1 MAELTDAEL
10 RKELMALGYRPG
22 PITATTRK
30 VYVKKLGCLRAE
42 VAAARRR
49 GRAGP
54 PSPARPSARP
64 QQASP
69 SRPRSGYSPA
79 VGAARDS
86 EDEEEEEEEEGRG
99 QPPASRWGTSG
110 DGGGLAWGDSQGS
123 PPGRGGGLGLGTEGG
138 LSRNSFGGLS
148 SSAQWGVSVERSGR
162 AGTGLGTSLGG
173 TGGLSSPSPWD
184 TSIQRSGGL
193 GGGLGASLDG
203 AGGLSSPSSWGVSA
217 ERSGGLGAGSKLSVD
232 RSGGLS
238 STSHWEM
245 SEERSGGLST
255 GLGTSLDGFQ
265 GPGTTSRWS
274 TFTERSEELG
284 AGSEPS
290 LDGFR
295 GSSSSALQWGTSAER
310 SRGLSTGSRPTL
322 DRFRGSNATSQWST
336 SAERSGGLGIRA
348 GLGTPLDGAGGLSS
362 ASPWGTSTGRSGG
375 LSSKPLSSDEIG
387 GLKPRSH
394 WGTSGG
400 GIGGQSSRAQWE
412 TAGERKGLSSNSA
425 WRRESEVTP
434 STHWGTSAGPG
445 GLSYQFGRGK
455 EDLASSVRKEADR
468 ELNPS
473 SRGGGLI
480 RRFPWRATSDT
491 GLASGSRWGA
501 GQGITSRT
509 HLLRSAPKQQTEGKG
524 KGLEY
529 YLSQFLCL
537 ASFVLLLI
545 FLGILMVKMIGSGW
559 LDKREENF
567 NLLPVDCDK
576 RTDDFCEAKQ
586 KDTIMNLL
594 HELYNYL
601 SVQAGNFECGNP
613 ENLKSKCIWVNE
625 AKDHVVNITG
635 SSTQKFEAALH
646 WILNSN
652 KDLGIWLKGRD
663 LSEPVTKVEDVF
675 CLESA
680 HPQMGLGCR
689 FRRAMVTAIM
699 NLFLFFWS
707 LITLWGIL
715 IFLRYRWRK
724 MEEEEQAMYEMVK
737 KIIAVVQ
744 DHYKEWER
752 NLERYPYVGIYHVRD
767 SLIPPQSRK
776 KMKRVWER
784 AVDFLASNESRIQ
797 TESHRVAGEDM
808 LVWRWTQPSYVSDS
822 EH

>member
-1 MAELTDAEL
+1 MADLTDAEL

-30 VYVKKLGCLRAE
+30 VYLKKLGCLRAE
-42 VAAARRR
+42 VAAAKRR
-49 GRAGP
+49 GPATP
-54 PSPARPSARP
+54 PSPARSSARP

-69 SRPRSGYSPA
+69 SRPRSGYNPA
-79 VGAARDS
+79 VGAAHDS
-86 EDEEEEEEEEGRG
+86 EEEDEEEEEEEEEEEVG
-99 QPPASRWGTSG
+99 QQPASRWGTPG
-110 DGGGLAWGDSQGS
+110 KGGGLAWGDSRGS
-123 PPGRGGGLGLGTEGG
+123 PPGRSGGLGHGPEGG
-138 LSRNSFGGLS
+138 LSRDSFGGVS
-148 SSAQWGVSVERSGR
+148 SSAQWGGERSGGAR
-162 AGTGLGTSLGG
+162 AGLGG
-173 TGGLSSPSPWD
+173 YEGLSSPSPWD

-193 GGGLGASLDG
+193 GDRPGASRDG
-203 AGGLSSPSSWGVSA
+203 LGGLSSASLWGTSA
-217 ERSGGLGAGSKLSVD
+217 ERSGGFGAGLEPSLD

-245 SEERSGGLST
+245 SEERSRGLST
-255 GLGTSLDGFQ
+255 GRGASLDGFQ
-265 GPGTTSRWS
+265 GPSTTSQWS

-284 AGSEPS
+284 VGSEPS

-295 GSSSSALQWGTSAER
+295 GSGSSASQWGTSAER
-310 SRGLSTGSRPTL
+310 SGGLSTGLKATL
-322 DRFRGSNATSQWST
+322 DRFRGSSGTSQWST
-336 SAERSGGLGIRA
+336 TAERSGGLSVRG
-348 GLGTPLDGAGGLSS
+348 GSGTSLDGVGGLSS
-362 ASPWGTSTGRSGG
+362 TSSWGVSTGRSGG
-375 LSSKPLSSDEIG
+375 LSSKPLSSDEVG

-394 WGTSGG
+394 WGMSGG

-412 TAGERKGLSSNSA
+412 TVGERKGFSSNSA

-434 STHWGTSAGPG
+434 GTHWGTAAGPG
-445 GLSYQFGRGK
+445 GVSHQFGRGK

-501 GQGITSRT
+501 GQGITSRAP
-509 HLLRSAPKQQTEGKG
+509 LLRSGPKQQTEGKG

-529 YLSQFLCL
+529 YFSQFLCL
-537 ASFVLLLI
+537 ASFVLLMI

-576 RTDDFCEAKQ
+576 RTDDFCQAKQ
-586 KDTIMNLL
+586 KDVIMNVL
-594 HELYNYL
+594 HELYKYL

-613 ENLKSKCIWVNE
+613 ENLKSKCVWVNE
-625 AKDHVVNITG
+625 AKDHVVNVTG
-635 SSTQKFEAALH
+635 ASSQKFEAALR

-652 KDLGIWLKGRD
+652 KDLGIWLRARD
-663 LSEPVTKVEDVF
+663 LSEAVTRVEDVF

-689 FRRAMVTAIM
+689 FRRAVVTAIM

-752 NLERYPYVGIYHVRD
+752 NLERYPYVGIFHVRD

>member
-10 RKELMALGYRPG
+10 RKELVALGYRPG

-42 VAAARRR
+42 VAAAKR
-49 GRAGP
+49 GGRGAP
-54 PSPARPSARP
+54 PSPARTPAKP

-69 SRPRSGYSPA
+69 SRQRSGFNLSP
-79 VGAARDS
+79 VGAARDKRS
-86 EDEEEEEEEEGRG
+86 GG
-99 QPPASRWGTSG
+99 SRDRQRVS
-110 DGGGLAWGDSQGS
+110 L
-123 PPGRGGGLGLGTEGG
+123 GGLGG
-138 LSRNSFGGLS
+138 LNYS
-148 SSAQWGVSVERSGR
+148 SQ
-162 AGTGLGTSLGG
+162 
-173 TGGLSSPSPWD
+173 WD
-184 TSIQRSGGL
+184 TSI
-193 GGGLGASLDG
+193 
-203 AGGLSSPSSWGVSA
+203 
-217 ERSGGLGAGSKLSVD
+217 ERSGGLGAGSKP
-232 RSGGLS
+232 
-238 STSHWEM
+238 
-245 SEERSGGLST
+245 
-255 GLGTSLDGFQ
+255 SLDGFRGQ
-265 GPGTTSRWS
+265 SSTSQWHTS
-274 TFTERSEELG
+274 AERREE
-284 AGSEPS
+284 SEPS

-295 GSSSSALQWGTSAER
+295 GSGSSSLQWGTSAER
-310 SRGLSTGSRPTL
+310 SGGLSTGLRPSL
-322 DRFRGSNATSQWST
+322 DRFRESNSTSQWSP
-336 SAERSGGLGIRA
+336 SAERSGGLDVRA
-348 GLGTPLDGAGGLSS
+348 GSGTSLDGVGGLGST
-362 ASPWGTSTGRSGG
+362 SPWGTSTGRSWG
-375 LSSKPLSSDEIG
+375 LSSKPLSGDDSG
-387 GLKPRSH
+387 GLKSRSH

-400 GIGGQSSRAQWE
+400 GIGGQSSRSWWE
-412 TAGERKGLSSNSA
+412 TAGERKGLSSNSS

-445 GLSYQFGRGK
+445 GLSHQFGRGK

-473 SRGGGLI
+473 SWGRGLI
-480 RRFPWRATSDT
+480 RRFPWKATSDA
-491 GLASGSRWGA
+491 GLSSGSWWEASGA
-501 GQGITSRT
+501 GQGITSRRQ
-509 HLLRSAPKQQTEGKG
+509 LLRSAPKQQTEGKG
-524 KGLEY
+524 RGLEY
-529 YLSQFLCL
+529 YLSQFLCF

-545 FLGILMVKMIGSGW
+545 FLGILMVKMMGSGW
-559 LDKREENF
+559 LDRREENF

-576 RTDDFCEAKQ
+576 RTDDFCQAKQ
-586 KDTIMNLL
+586 KDVIMNVL

-613 ENLKSKCIWVNE
+613 ENLKSKCVWVSE

-635 SSTQKFEAALH
+635 SSPQKFEAALH

-652 KDLGIWLKGRD
+652 KDLGIWLRGRD
-663 LSEPVTKVEDVF
+663 LSEPVTKVEEVF

-689 FRRAMVTAIM
+689 FRRAVVTAIM
-699 NLFLFFWS
+699 NLFLCIWS

-752 NLERYPYVGIYHVRD
+752 NLERYPYVGIFHVRD

>member
-10 RKELMALGYRPG
+10 RKELIALGYRPG

-49 GRAGP
+49 GRGAP
-54 PSPARPSARP
+54 SSPARTPARP

-69 SRPRSGYSPA
+69 SRQRSGFTSP

-86 EDEEEEEEEEGRG
+86 EEEDEEDEEDEEGG

-110 DGGGLAWGDSQGS
+110 EGGGLSWGDSRGS
-123 PPGRGGGLGLGTEGG
+123 PPGRGSGLGSRAEGG
-138 LSRNSFGGLS
+138 LFRDSFGGPS
-148 SSAQWGVSVERSGR
+148 PSAQWGVSVERSGGGG
-162 AGTGLGTSLGG
+162 AGLGASLGG
-173 TGGLSSPSPWD
+173 LGGLSSSSQWD
-184 TSIQRSGGL
+184 TSIERS
-193 GGGLGASLDG
+193 GGLGASLE
-203 AGGLSSPSSWGVSA
+203 GLSSPSQWGSSA
-217 ERSGGLGAGSKLSVD
+217 ERSGGLGAGSKPPLDSL
-232 RSGGLS
+232 GGLNP
-238 STSHWEM
+238 TSQWDA
-245 SEERSGGLST
+245 SAERSRGLGT
-255 GLGTSLDGFQ
+255 GLGVSLDGFR
-265 GPGTTSRWS
+265 GPSSTSDWS
-274 TFTERSEELG
+274 TFTERSEELS

-295 GSSSSALQWGTSAER
+295 GSGSSLQWGTSTER
-310 SRGLSTGSRPTL
+310 SGGLSTGSRPSL
-322 DRFRGSNATSQWST
+322 DRFRGSNSMSQWSP
-336 SAERSGGLGIRA
+336 SAERTGGLGIRA
-348 GLGTPLDGAGGLSS
+348 GSGTSLDGVGGLSS
-362 ASPWGTSTGRSGG
+362 VSPWGTSTGRSGG
-375 LSSKPLSSDEIG
+375 LSSKPLSGDESG
-387 GLKPRSH
+387 GLKSRSH

-400 GIGGQSSRAQWE
+400 GIGGRSSRAQWE
-412 TAGERKGLSSNSA
+412 TGGERKGLSSNSS
-425 WRRESEVTP
+425 WRRESEVAP
-434 STHWGTSAGPG
+434 SAHWGTSAGPG
-445 GLSYQFGRGK
+445 GLSHQFGRGN
-455 EDLASSVRKEADR
+455 EDLASSVRQEADR
-468 ELNPS
+468 ELNPG

-480 RRFPWRATSDT
+480 RRFPWRATSGA
-491 GLASGSRWGA
+491 GLSSGSRWEASGA

-509 HLLRSAPKQQTEGKG
+509 HLLRSAPKQQMEGKG

-545 FLGILMVKMIGSGW
+545 FLGILTVKMIGSGW
-559 LDKREENF
+559 LDRREDNF

-576 RTDDFCEAKQ
+576 RTDDFCQAKQ
-586 KDTIMNLL
+586 KDVIMNVL
-594 HELYNYL
+594 HELYKYL

-613 ENLKSKCIWVNE
+613 ENLKSKCIWVSE

-635 SSTQKFEAALH
+635 SSPQKFEAALH

-663 LSEPVTKVEDVF
+663 LSEPVTKVEEVF

-689 FRRAMVTAIM
+689 FRRAVVTAIM

-752 NLERYPYVGIYHVRD
+752 NLERYPYVGIFHVRD

>member
-10 RKELMALGYRPG
+10 RKELVALGYRPG

-49 GRAGP
+49 GR
-54 PSPARPSARP
+54 
-64 QQASP
+64 
-69 SRPRSGYSPA
+69 
-79 VGAARDS
+79 GAPEE
-86 EDEEEEEEEEGRG
+86 EDEEDEEDEEGG
-99 QPPASRWGTSG
+99 QPSRWGTSG
-110 DGGGLAWGDSQGS
+110 EGGGLSWGDSRGP
-123 PPGRGGGLGLGTEGG
+123 PPGRGSGLGSRAEGG
-138 LSRNSFGGLS
+138 LSRDSFGG
-148 SSAQWGVSVERSGR
+148 
-162 AGTGLGTSLGG
+162 
-173 TGGLSSPSPWD
+173 P
-184 TSIQRSGGL
+184 
-193 GGGLGASLDG
+193 
-203 AGGLSSPSSWGVSA
+203 
-217 ERSGGLGAGSKLSVD
+217 
-232 RSGGLS
+232 
-238 STSHWEM
+238 
-245 SEERSGGLST
+245 
-255 GLGTSLDGFQ
+255 
-265 GPGTTSRWS
+265 
-274 TFTERSEELG
+274 
-284 AGSEPS
+284 
-290 LDGFR
+290 
-295 GSSSSALQWGTSAER
+295 
-310 SRGLSTGSRPTL
+310 
-322 DRFRGSNATSQWST
+322 
-336 SAERSGGLGIRA
+336 
-348 GLGTPLDGAGGLSS
+348 S
-362 ASPWGTSTGRSGG
+362 ASA
-375 LSSKPLSSDEIG
+375 
-387 GLKPRSH
+387 H
-394 WGTSGG
+394 
-400 GIGGQSSRAQWE
+400 
-412 TAGERKGLSSNSA
+412 
-425 WRRESEVTP
+425 
-434 STHWGTSAGPG
+434 
-445 GLSYQFGRGK
+445 
-455 EDLASSVRKEADR
+455 VRQEADK
-468 ELNPS
+468 ELNPG

-480 RRFPWRATSDT
+480 RRFPWRATSGA
-491 GLASGSRWGA
+491 GLSSGSRWEASGA

-545 FLGILMVKMIGSGW
+545 FLGILTVKMIGSGW
-559 LDKREENF
+559 LDRREDNF

-576 RTDDFCEAKQ
+576 RTDDFCQAKQ
-586 KDTIMNLL
+586 KDIIMNVL

-613 ENLKSKCIWVNE
+613 ENLKSKCVWVSE

-635 SSTQKFEAALH
+635 SSPQKFEAALH

-663 LSEPVTKVEDVF
+663 LSEPVTKVEEVF

-689 FRRAMVTAIM
+689 FRRAVVTAIT

-752 NLERYPYVGIYHVRD
+752 NLERYPYVGIFHVRD

>member
-1 MAELTDAEL
+1 MADLTDAEL
-10 RKELMALGYRPG
+10 RKELIALGYRPG

-30 VYVKKLGCLRAE
+30 VYIKKLGCLRAE

-49 GRAGP
+49 GHGP
-54 PSPARPSARP
+54 PSSPARTSARP

-69 SRPRSGYSPA
+69 SRHRSDFNLSP
-79 VGAARDS
+79 VGAAHDS
-86 EDEEEEEEEEGRG
+86 EEEEDEEEEEEEEEGG
-99 QPPASRWGTSG
+99 QQPASRWGTSG
-110 DGGGLAWGDSQGS
+110 EGGGLSWGDSRGS
-123 PPGRGGGLGLGTEGG
+123 PPGRGGGLGSRAEGG
-138 LSRNSFGGLS
+138 LSRDSFGGLTP
-148 SSAQWGVSVERSGR
+148 SAQWGTSVERSGGAR
-162 AGTGLGTSLGG
+162 AGLGASL
-173 TGGLSSPSPWD
+173 GGLSSPSQWD
-184 TSIQRSGGL
+184 TSI
-193 GGGLGASLDG
+193 
-203 AGGLSSPSSWGVSA
+203 
-217 ERSGGLGAGSKLSVD
+217 ERSGGLGAGQGASLD
-232 RSGGLS
+232 GLGAM
-238 STSHWEM
+238 STPSQWYA
-245 SEERSGGLST
+245 SAERSRGLST
-255 GLGTSLDGFQ
+255 GLGT
-265 GPGTTSRWS
+265 
-274 TFTERSEELG
+274 

-295 GSSSSALQWGTSAER
+295 GSSLQWGTSAER
-310 SRGLSTGSRPTL
+310 SGGLSTGLRPSL
-322 DRFRGSNATSQWST
+322 DRFRDSNSASQWST
-336 SAERSGGLGIRA
+336 SAERSGGLGSRA
-348 GLGTPLDGAGGLSS
+348 GSGPSLDGVGGLSS
-362 ASPWGTSTGRSGG
+362 TSSWGTSTGRGGG
-375 LSSKPLSSDEIG
+375 LSSKPLSSDESG
-387 GLKPRSH
+387 SLRSRRH
-394 WGTSGG
+394 WGMSEG
-400 GIGGQSSRAQWE
+400 RAQWE
-412 TAGERKGLSSNSA
+412 TAGERKGLSSNSS

-434 STHWGTSAGPG
+434 SSHWGTSAGPG
-445 GLSYQFGRGK
+445 GLSHQFGRGK
-455 EDLASSVRKEADR
+455 GDLAPSVRKEADR
-468 ELNPS
+468 DLNPS
-473 SRGGGLI
+473 SRGGGLL
-480 RRFPWRATSDT
+480 RHFSWRSRGDR
-491 GLASGSRWGA
+491 GL
-501 GQGITSRT
+501 GITSRT
-509 HLLRSAPKQQTEGKG
+509 HLLRSVPKQQTEGKG

-545 FLGILMVKMIGSGW
+545 FLGILVVKMIGSSW
-559 LDKREENF
+559 LDRREDNF
-567 NLLPVDCDK
+567 NLLPVDCDT
-576 RTDDFCEAKQ
+576 RTDDFCQAKQ
-586 KDTIMNLL
+586 KEVIMNIL

-601 SVQAGNFECGNP
+601 SIQAGNFECGNP
-613 ENLKSKCIWVNE
+613 ENLKSKCIWVSE
-625 AKDHVVNITG
+625 AKDHVVNVTG
-635 SSTQKFEAALH
+635 SSPRKFEAALH

-663 LSEPVTKVEDVF
+663 LSEPVTRMEEVF

-689 FRRAMVTAIM
+689 FRRAVVTAIM

-752 NLERYPYVGIYHVRD
+752 NLERYPYVGIFHVRD

-808 LVWRWTQPSYVSDS
+808 LVWRWTQPSYFSDS

>member
-10 RKELMALGYRPG
+10 RKELVALGYRPG

-42 VAAARRR
+42 
-49 GRAGP
+49 
-54 PSPARPSARP
+54 
-64 QQASP
+64 
-69 SRPRSGYSPA
+69 
-79 VGAARDS
+79 
-86 EDEEEEEEEEGRG
+86 
-99 QPPASRWGTSG
+99 
-110 DGGGLAWGDSQGS
+110 
-123 PPGRGGGLGLGTEGG
+123 
-138 LSRNSFGGLS
+138 
-148 SSAQWGVSVERSGR
+148 
-162 AGTGLGTSLGG
+162 
-173 TGGLSSPSPWD
+173 
-184 TSIQRSGGL
+184 
-193 GGGLGASLDG
+193 
-203 AGGLSSPSSWGVSA
+203 
-217 ERSGGLGAGSKLSVD
+217 
-232 RSGGLS
+232 
-238 STSHWEM
+238 
-245 SEERSGGLST
+245 
-255 GLGTSLDGFQ
+255 
-265 GPGTTSRWS
+265 
-274 TFTERSEELG
+274 ELG
-284 AGSEPS
+284 SGSEPS

-310 SRGLSTGSRPTL
+310 SGGLSTGFRATL
-322 DRFRGSNATSQWST
+322 DRFRGSSGTSQWST
-336 SAERSGGLGIRA
+336 TAERSGGLSVRG
-348 GLGTPLDGAGGLSS
+348 GSGTSLDGVGGLSS
-362 ASPWGTSTGRSGG
+362 TSS
-375 LSSKPLSSDEIG
+375 
-387 GLKPRSH
+387 
-394 WGTSGG
+394 W
-400 GIGGQSSRAQWE
+400 
-412 TAGERKGLSSNSA
+412 
-425 WRRESEVTP
+425 
-434 STHWGTSAGPG
+434 
-445 GLSYQFGRGK
+445 

-501 GQGITSRT
+501 GQGITSRAP
-509 HLLRSAPKQQTEGKG
+509 LLRSAPRQQMEGKG

-529 YLSQFLCL
+529 YFSQFLCL

-576 RTDDFCEAKQ
+576 RTDDFCQAKQ
-586 KDTIMNLL
+586 KDAIMNVL

-613 ENLKSKCIWVNE
+613 ENLKSKCVWVSE
-625 AKDHVVNITG
+625 AKDHVVNVTG
-635 SSTQKFEAALH
+635 ASSQKFEAALR

-663 LSEPVTKVEDVF
+663 LSEPVTKMEDVF

-689 FRRAMVTAIM
+689 FRRAVVTAIM

-752 NLERYPYVGIYHVRD
+752 NLERYPYVGIFHVRD

>member
-1 MAELTDAEL
+1 MSDLTDAEL
-10 RKELMALGYRPG
+10 RKELLELGYRPG

-42 VAAARRR
+42 VAAGRRR
-49 GRAGP
+49 SRAAP
-54 PSPARPSARP
+54 PSPARTPARP

-69 SRPRSGYSPA
+69 SRQRSGFTSP

-86 EDEEEEEEEEGRG
+86 EEE
-99 QPPASRWGTSG
+99 
-110 DGGGLAWGDSQGS
+110 DS
-123 PPGRGGGLGLGTEGG
+123 
-138 LSRNSFGGLS
+138 
-148 SSAQWGVSVERSGR
+148 
-162 AGTGLGTSLGG
+162 
-173 TGGLSSPSPWD
+173 
-184 TSIQRSGGL
+184 
-193 GGGLGASLDG
+193 
-203 AGGLSSPSSWGVSA
+203 
-217 ERSGGLGAGSKLSVD
+217 
-232 RSGGLS
+232 
-238 STSHWEM
+238 
-245 SEERSGGLST
+245 
-255 GLGTSLDGFQ
+255 
-265 GPGTTSRWS
+265 
-274 TFTERSEELG
+274 
-284 AGSEPS
+284 
-290 LDGFR
+290 
-295 GSSSSALQWGTSAER
+295 
-310 SRGLSTGSRPTL
+310 
-322 DRFRGSNATSQWST
+322 
-336 SAERSGGLGIRA
+336 
-348 GLGTPLDGAGGLSS
+348 
-362 ASPWGTSTGRSGG
+362 
-375 LSSKPLSSDEIG
+375 
-387 GLKPRSH
+387 
-394 WGTSGG
+394 
-400 GIGGQSSRAQWE
+400 
-412 TAGERKGLSSNSA
+412 

-434 STHWGTSAGPG
+434 GTRWGTSMGTA
-445 GLSYQFGRGK
+445 GLSHQFGRGK
-455 EDLASSVRKEADR
+455 EDLASSVRAEADK
-468 ELNPS
+468 ELTSS

-480 RRFPWRATSDT
+480 RRFPWKATSSA
-491 GLASGSRWGA
+491 GLSSGSWWETSGA
-501 GQGITSRT
+501 GQGVTSRP
-509 HLLRSAPKQQTEGKG
+509 HLLRSAPKQQTDGKG

-537 ASFVLLLI
+537 ASFVLLMI
-545 FLGILMVKMIGSGW
+545 FLGILAVKMIGSGW
-559 LDKREENF
+559 LDRREDDF

-576 RTDDFCEAKQ
+576 RTDDFCQAKQ
-586 KDTIMNLL
+586 KDVMMNVL

-601 SVQAGNFECGNP
+601 SIQAGNFECGNP
-613 ENLKSKCIWVNE
+613 ENLKSKCIWISEV
-625 AKDHVVNITG
+625 KDHVMNVTG
-635 SSTQKFEAALH
+635 SSSQKFQAALR

-663 LSEPVTKVEDVF
+663 LSKPVTEVEEVF

-689 FRRAMVTAIM
+689 FRRAVVTAIM

-752 NLERYPYVGIYHVRD
+752 RLERYPYVGIYHVRD

-808 LVWRWTQPSYVSDS
+808 LVWRWTQPSYLSDS